1 MSTISST
8 AQRLRRYTTGAALI
22 LFPALLVVQA
32 PLDPGDGDTGETAYA
47 AASQHAGR
55 LATSAVL
62 LLISGILMAPAVAG
76 ILHQARDRG
85 AVLANLAAV
94 AAVLGGFGH
103 AAIAMFTLFTLPLA
117 GGDRA
122 QMVAYVERIDATA
135 VINAVAFPLIL
146 CFALAVLMMAWAA
159 WRAGLIGW
167 WAPAIVTI
175 LVLVH
180 ELVPEPPQAVELGSM
195 IALTVIFGY
204 LGLRILRMTDM
215 QWGGLPRPAPS
226 VPIHSVGGPRG

>member
-8 AQRLRRYTTGAALI
+8 AQRLRRYTMGAALI

-32 PLDPGDGDTGETAYA
+32 PLDPGDGDTGEAAYA
-47 AASQHAGR
+47 AASQHAGS
-55 LATSAVL
+55 LSTSAVL
-62 LLISGILMAPAVAG
+62 LLISAILMAPAVAG

-85 AVLANLAAV
+85 AVLANVAAV

-103 AAIAMFTLFTLPLA
+103 AAIAMYTLFTLPLA
-117 GGDRA
+117 GGDPA
-122 QMVAYVERIDATA
+122 QMAAYVERLNATS

-167 WAPAIVTI
+167 WGPAIVTTV
-175 LVLVH
+175 VLAH
-180 ELVPEPPQAVELGSM
+180 LLLPESLPAAALAGM
-195 IALTVIFGY
+195 AALTVVFGY
-204 LGLRILRMTDM
+204 LGLRILRMTDT
-215 QWGGLPRPAPS
+215 QWGGIRQPVPPIPA
-226 VPIHSVGGPRG
+226 HA

>member
-1 MSTISST
+1 MSTFAST
-8 AQRLRRYTTGAALI
+8 AQRLRRHTMGAALI

-32 PLDPGDGDTGETAYA
+32 TLDPGDGDTGEAAYA
-47 AASQHAGR
+47 AASHHAES
-55 LATSAVL
+55 LTASAIL

-85 AVLANLAAV
+85 AALANLAAV

-103 AAIAMFTLFTLPLA
+103 AAIAMYTLFTLPLA

-122 QMVAYVERIDATA
+122 QMAAYVERINASP

-146 CFALAVLMMAWAA
+146 CFALAVLTMAWAA

-167 WAPAIVTI
+167 WGPAVVTT
-175 LVLVH
+175 LVLLH
-180 ELVPEPPQAVELGSM
+180 ELLPDPPSAVDVVSM
-195 IALTVIFGY
+195 VILTVVFGN
-204 LGLRILRMTDM
+204 LGLRILRMTDV
-215 QWGGLPRPAPS
+215 QWSGSRYGD
-226 VPIHSVGGPRG
+226 VPIPAHA